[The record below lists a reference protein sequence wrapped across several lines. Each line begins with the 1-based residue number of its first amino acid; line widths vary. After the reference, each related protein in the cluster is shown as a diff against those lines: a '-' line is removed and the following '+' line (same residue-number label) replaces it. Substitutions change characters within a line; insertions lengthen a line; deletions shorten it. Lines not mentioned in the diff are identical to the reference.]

1 MGARFGDY
9 LLETGRMRSI
19 EKIIVH
25 CAATREWQDI
35 NTDTIRDWH
44 LKRGWSDIGYH
55 YVIEL
60 DGTIG
65 IGRPIERSGAHTKG
79 LNSNSIG
86 VCYIGGVET
95 DGKTPK
101 DTLHGKQLESM
112 ENLLRGLMAEFPEAT
127 LHGHNEFAAKAC
139 PSFVVADKFE
149 HLIG

>member
-1 MGARFGDY
+1 
-9 LLETGRMRSI
+9 MRNI

-25 CAATREWQDI
+25 CAATREGQHI
-35 NTDTIRDWH
+35 KTDTIRNWH

-86 VCYIGGVET
+86 VCYVGGVET
-95 DGKTPK
+95 DGKKNFNT
-101 DTLHGKQLESM
+101 
-112 ENLLRGLMAEFPEAT
+112 
-127 LHGHNEFAAKAC
+127 
-139 PSFVVADKFE
+139 
-149 HLIG
+149 